1 MQKMFRFWWVA
12 VLVIMVII
20 VIAATNWMGKEEA
33 RDVTISVTIPA
44 SVAVPGPDVDKSAVV
59 NVEPR
64 LIQSQ
69 QAGQDVKVEPA
80 AAKAVV
86 IEEVDVEYE
95 APVRGPL
102 TQ

>member
-1 MQKMFRFWWVA
+1 MQKILRFWWVA
-12 VLVIMVII
+12 VFIIIVII
-20 VIAATNWMGKEEA
+20 IAATNWMGRQEA
-33 RDVTISVTIPA
+33 QDVTVSITIPA
-44 SVAVPGPDVDKSAVV
+44 SVAVSGSDIDKSAVLS
-59 NVEPR
+59 VEPIVIER
-64 LIQSQ
+64 Q
-69 QAGQDVKVEPA
+69 QAGQDVKAEP